1 MKAILFLFLVSSV
14 YGQEIKP
21 VKGVYYCK
29 KGNEESICDQILK
42 PVYVEERLSAISVE
56 YVGWCGSM
64 GPYLYPCIGNT
75 CYDIGIEIIFRD
87 ERHYRWENKQ
97 YKFIC
102 EFEKK

>member
-1 MKAILFLFLVSSV
+1 MKAILFLIFSLSLHA
-14 YGQEIKP
+14 QALKP
-21 VKGVYYCK
+21 LKGMYYCK
-29 KGNEESICDQILK
+29 EGNEESICDQILK
-42 PVYVEERLSAISVE
+42 PIFVGERLSAISVE

-64 GPYLYPCIGNT
+64 GPYLYPCEGNV
-75 CYDIGIEIIFRD
+75 CFDPGIEIVFRD